1 MNIVERLIDF
11 FWSLDYI
18 TKDQKNLLESEFKFG
33 SGNLILKEF
42 EKEGER
48 KENEIEK
55 LNVEIGELEKEFKP
69 FQGIIDV
76 IKDTLEDLI
85 KMKMD
90 EEG

>member
-42 EKEGER
+42 EKGSEE
-48 KENEIEK
+48 KEKEIERLRAGIK
-55 LNVEIGELEKEFKP
+55 ELETEYKP
-69 FQGIIDV
+69 FQKIMDAI
-76 IKDTLEDLI
+76 EDLI
-85 KMKMD
+85 EMKMD